1 MRQPKGNP
9 ETHSVRRTI
18 WRGLR
23 HLRETGDRLTGG
35 GLRNLAQRSPR
46 RLRDAGDRLSGGL
59 RALGKRVL
67 TAFLHWLAAAKK
79 GTTRAKVLAEFAAS
93 SEALQWAV
101 VSANLPE
108 IDNPAVG
115 RLADPQGLASGIDQL
130 KSVVSS
136 ERSAE
141 EVVGSAEFR
150 VRHRSGQKVEM
161 GPVFLFG
168 TGRCGS
174 THLQRLI
181 TVNTEVWIWGEHDG
195 FLGPLLTGLIAYEN
209 SVLLRRFVFDA
220 RISEDDAQLIDLVRR
235 EGGELSWLNRLRPS
249 DLRIELR
256 RLIER
261 LFSRGV
267 PQGYTA
273 WGFKEIRYGRRN
285 KIPAYLLDI
294 FPECSA
300 AFTFREP
307 SATFRSMLRLWYR
320 NRLEPARL
328 GELPGIYKKLVGSWV
343 EVMEYF
349 IGLKR
354 ARPGSIVM
362 LEMGQLNC
370 PAEQILE
377 LLRLRPRSGVPCVA
391 PNITNRVPTDVSDA
405 AERTMATCF
414 ARWRRETTAL
424 YEAALALCDLGPSH

>member
-1 MRQPKGNP
+1 
-9 ETHSVRRTI
+9 VRRTI

-23 HLRETGDRLTGG
+23 HLRETGGRLT
-35 GLRNLAQRSPR
+35 S
-46 RLRDAGDRLSGGL
+46 GL

-67 TAFLHWLAAAKK
+67 TALLHWLVAAKK

-101 VSANLPE
+101 ASANLPK

-136 ERSAE
+136 ERLAE
-141 EVVGSAEFR
+141 EVV
-150 VRHRSGQKVEM
+150 

-209 SVLLRRFVFDA
+209 SVLLRRYVFDA

-235 EGGELSWLNRLRPS
+235 EGGNLPWLNRLRPN

-261 LFSRGV
+261 LFSRGL

-307 SATFRSMLRLWYR
+307 SATFRSMLRFWYR
-320 NRLEPARL
+320 NQLEPARL

-349 IGLKR
+349 VGLKR

-362 LEMGQLNC
+362 LEVGQLNC

-405 AERTMATCF
+405 AERIMATCF